1 MAMSFNAAVLAG
13 GASKAS
19 GNLGLSSNQNNSQ
32 GEQTTSLLS
41 SGMGDT
47 YSFSNSTIA
56 MDAETAG
63 AIAMYAE
70 TAGSI
75 AMDAETA
82 GTIAMGAETAGSVA
96 FDFGGDFSS
105 SDSSDSGFV
114 C

>member
-32 GEQTTSLLS
+32 GEQQVSLLS

-47 YSFSNSTIA
+47 FSFSNSAIA

-105 SDSSDSGFV
+105 DSSDSGFV